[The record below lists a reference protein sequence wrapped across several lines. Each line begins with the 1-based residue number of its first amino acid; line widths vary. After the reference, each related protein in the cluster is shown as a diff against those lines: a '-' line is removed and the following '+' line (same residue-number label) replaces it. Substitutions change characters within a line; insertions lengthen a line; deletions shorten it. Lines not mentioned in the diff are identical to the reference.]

1 MIHQAGA
8 YWRDSTVITDQAL
21 LFGRKQILLNVPNK
35 RLSEEELGSILRR
48 AFLIHNTNA
57 EDINYLYHY
66 YRGNQPILQ
75 RKDKLVRPEIDNRTV
90 ENWAKY
96 ITNFKLG
103 FIFGEPIQLIKN
115 SNGDSLLSVKD
126 QQTNEDSKDKQV
138 IILNDYFQESDKHNK
153 DKEAGFWLL
162 IGGVAYMC
170 VLPNDDE
177 MSNIPFRIYTLDPR
191 STFIIYGNDFKK
203 EPVMAVTYTVIEGIE
218 EGKYDY
224 VLTVYTK
231 EFIYEAKTNQDF
243 EDVQEFKVSQNMM
256 RVIPIVEFNYDN
268 VRQGAFEHIIPLL
281 DNLNLISS
289 DRMNDVEQAVQWF
302 MKFINVDIDDE
313 LYERFKSKGVIVVK
327 GEPGN
332 TPVVDSVNN
341 VLNQQQVQV
350 FKDDMMRSIH
360 ILTNV
365 PEREIGPGNNTG
377 QALIV
382 GQGWADAEADAKSVE
397 AGLKRGQKELLK
409 IGLKITQL
417 ISDVPQEVKETAI
430 ENIDIKFTRNRSDNL
445 LVKTQSLQNMLKAGV
460 HPLLAFKLCGLF
472 DDPQKAYELS
482 KNTLDKMES
491 AMTGEDERVNNGE
504 GPIST
509 GEGQNSSNQTE
520 EAQKNLERNQE

>member
-8 YWRDSTVITDQAL
+8 YWRDNTVITDQTL
-21 LFGRKQILLNVPNK
+21 LFGRKQILLNIPRK
-35 RLSEEELGSILRR
+35 RLTEEELGSILRR

-57 EDINYLYHY
+57 EDINYLYHF
-66 YRGNQPILQ
+66 YRGNQSILQ
-75 RKDKLVRPEIDNRTV
+75 RSDKLVRPEIDNRTV

-96 ITNFKLG
+96 VTNFKLG

-115 SNGDSLLSVKD
+115 SNGNSLLSVKD
-126 QQTNEDSKDKQV
+126 QTINENNKDKQV
-138 IILNDYFQESDKHNK
+138 VILNDYFQESDKHTK
-153 DKEAGFWLL
+153 DKECGFWMLV
-162 IGGVAYMC
+162 GGVGYMC
-170 VLPNDDE
+170 VLPNDDQ
-177 MSNIPFRIYTLDPR
+177 MSNIPFRVYSLDPR
-191 STFIIYGNDFKK
+191 STFVIYGNDFKK
-203 EPVMAVTYTVIEGIE
+203 EPVMAVTFTVIEGLE

-224 VLTVYTK
+224 QLTVYTK
-231 EFIYEAKTNQDF
+231 DFIYEAFTNQDF
-243 EDVQEFKVSQNMM
+243 EKVQEFKVSRNMM
-256 RVIPIVEFNYDN
+256 EMIPIVEFNHDN
-268 VRQGAFEHIIPLL
+268 VRQGAFEHIISLL
-281 DNLNLISS
+281 DNINLISS

-350 FKDDMMRSIH
+350 FKDDMIRSLH
-360 ILTNV
+360 ILSNV

-377 QALIV
+377 QALVI
-382 GQGWADAEADAKSVE
+382 GQGWADAEADAKNVE
-397 AGLKRGQKELLK
+397 AGLKKGQKELLK
-409 IGLKITQL
+409 IGLKIAQL
-417 ISDVPQEVKETAI
+417 ISTVPQEVKTAAV
-430 ENIDIKFTRNRSDNL
+430 ESIDIKFTRNRSDNL

-482 KNTLDKMES
+482 KETLTKMEQV
-491 AMTGEDERVNNGE
+491 MTGQDQRVNNGE
-504 GPIST
+504 GPISS
-509 GEGQNSSNQTE
+509 GNGQNSSNQTE
-520 EAQKNLERNQE
+520 EAQKDLERNE